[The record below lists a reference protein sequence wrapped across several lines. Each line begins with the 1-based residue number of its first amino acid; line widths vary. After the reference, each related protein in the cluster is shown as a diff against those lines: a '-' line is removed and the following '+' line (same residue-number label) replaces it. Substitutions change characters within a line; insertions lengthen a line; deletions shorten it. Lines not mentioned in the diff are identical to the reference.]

1 MCRSGVGTNLK
12 YIDKEDLSSE
22 KVRVRTAA
30 ERAQD
35 SEYNVDPDADDM
47 GVLKSRSPQ
56 LHSEG
61 ATHRLVSK
69 KMYLI
74 FTILSVI
81 VQIRSLFVC
90 R

>member
-61 ATHRLVSK
+61 APHRLVSK
-69 KMYLI
+69 KNVPHTQNSFCYC
-74 FTILSVI
+74 SN
-81 VQIRSLFVC
+81 SLVVC
-90 R
+90 L